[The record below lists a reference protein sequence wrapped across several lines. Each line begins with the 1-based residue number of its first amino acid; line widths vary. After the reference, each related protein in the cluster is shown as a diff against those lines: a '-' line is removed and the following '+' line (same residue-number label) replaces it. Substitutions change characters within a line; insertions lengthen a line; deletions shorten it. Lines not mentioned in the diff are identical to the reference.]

1 MLPSQIYLHFMV
13 VRFVLHMGNRNLMHI
28 TRLTFLLILGLAWIP
43 QSGWGRQ
50 SQEQIAIK
58 SGLKFLIQNQSD
70 DGNWKSDYYGN
81 LKQGAAITS
90 LVLYAI
96 SNCDQKT
103 IEQYESEI
111 KNAFAFQ
118 RLGIQKNGYVSNVS
132 GPDYA
137 VYATSF
143 LILANENFTHKSK
156 LRCLSIAEIKLLQ
169 KFLCDAQL
177 DETHGLTAIEPD
189 YGGWDLSG
197 WMQGKR
203 TSPGTN
209 VSVSSF
215 AIQALA
221 SDQSQPANDAREKLF
236 RWARRIQNSD
246 GGFHFH
252 PKKDHEGNKA
262 GWADKRFSAPRSYG
276 TATADGIRIL
286 KSLAKATAKP
296 SLEHKNALD
305 AGFVSAVRWIE
316 QKPFRL
322 SVPGFGESDDDSW
335 KNGLFYYYSMS
346 LALEMDLFSDRFKKQ
361 SKLLADFLTKDQ
373 QSDGSWTNRSTR
385 MREDDPIIA
394 TCFAIVALCKLK
406 SDSRSNTWPKN

>member
-1 MLPSQIYLHFMV
+1 MLLSQIYLHFMV
-13 VRFVLHMGNRNLMHI
+13 VPFDFHMGNRSLMHI
-28 TRLTFLLILGLAWIP
+28 TRLTFLVVLGLAGIP
-43 QSGWGRQ
+43 QLGWGRQ
-50 SQEQIAIK
+50 SEEQTAIT
-58 SGLKFLIQNQSD
+58 SGLQFLIRNQSD

-118 RLGIQKNGYVSNVS
+118 RLGIKKNGYVSNVS

-143 LILANENFTHKSK
+143 LILANENFRRKSK

-177 DETHGLTAIEPD
+177 DETHGLTATEPD

-221 SDQSQPANDAREKLF
+221 SDQSKAANDAKEKLF

-252 PKKDHEGNKA
+252 PKKDHQGNKA

-286 KSLAKATAKP
+286 KSLAKATANRR
-296 SLEHKNALD
+296 LEHKNALHAD
-305 AGFVSAVRWIE
+305 FASAVRWIE

-322 SVPGFGESDDDSW
+322 SVPGFGESDDNSW
-335 KNGLFYYYSMS
+335 QNGLFYYYSMS
-346 LALEMDLFSDRFKKQ
+346 LMLEMDSFSDRFQKQ
-361 SKLLADFLTKDQ
+361 SELIASFLIKEQ
-373 QSDGSWTNRSTR
+373 KSNGSWSNSSAR
-385 MREDDPIIA
+385 MREDDPLIA
-394 TCFAIVALCKLK
+394 TCFALVALSKCKK
-406 SDSRSNTWPKN
+406 R